1 MLKFYY
7 NHRSPMARRVWRT
20 LLEKEIAFEP
30 MIMKL
35 NGDQLQH
42 EFLEINPFH
51 HIPVIV
57 DHGFRVVESLAIMDY
72 LEAKYTTPALLPKDA
87 ESLAKVRMVQM
98 VTTNELL
105 PKMIVLMFEKE
116 DSVKYSQANEHIDKV
131 LRFLSECLGNG
142 AYYAGEQF
150 TLADIVAGTD
160 LSLLLKLGINLSNYP
175 NLQDWF
181 ARLMQRE
188 VWQQTELSKEDFAR
202 FKEVFIKLRQRKLNQ
217 ETKANAHQ

>member
-20 LLEKEIAFEP
+20 LLEKEIIFEP
-30 MIMKL
+30 IIMKL
-35 NGDQLQH
+35 NGDQLQPD
-42 EFLEINPFH
+42 FLEINPFH

-57 DHGFRVVESLAIMDY
+57 DNGFRVVESLAIMDY
-72 LEAKYTTPALLPKDA
+72 LEAKYPTPALLPKDA

-98 VTTNELL
+98 VITNELL
-105 PKMIVLMFEKE
+105 PKIIILMFEKK
-116 DSVKYSQANEHIDKV
+116 DSAKYTQANEHIDKV
-131 LRFLSECLGNG
+131 LGFLSGCLGNG

-160 LSLLLKLGINLSNYP
+160 LSLLLKLGISLSNYP

-181 ARLMQRE
+181 ERLMQRE
-188 VWQQTELSKEDFAR
+188 VWQQTELSVEDFER

-217 ETKANAHQ
+217 ETKVNVHQ